1 ACSQIGTS
9 FPATDSCVSPAF
21 MSTVIVSA
29 LRYLRP
35 KASCPNA
42 LPPSSILGRLSFC
55 CFVSSSAAA
64 NSACSMSMATNLL
77 MSGSHRCG
85 A

>member
-1 ACSQIGTS
+1 
-9 FPATDSCVSPAF
+9 SCISPAF

-35 KASCPNA
+35 TSCPNA
-42 LPPSSILGRLSFC
+42 LPPSSCLQRLHDC

-64 NSACSMSMATNLL
+64 NSAASLSMAMNLL